1 MKHEPPIFLFMQNYS
16 YTRLATANHRRP
28 SPMFPERKGWGGEGG
43 GGGVSSRAS
52 VLAILWTYL
61 SFAVNVML
69 AISIPVV
76 VFLKDVKLL
85 VIFNEGH
92 LAWTSLLHVSSEK

>member
-43 GGGVSSRAS
+43 GGGGGLFTGKCISNPLDISVFCRKRNAS
-52 VLAILWTYL
+52 YL
-61 SFAVNVML
+61 YSCCCFSERCEI
-69 AISIPVV
+69 IS
-76 VFLKDVKLL
+76 
-85 VIFNEGH
+85 H
-92 LAWTSLLHVSSEK
+92 LQ